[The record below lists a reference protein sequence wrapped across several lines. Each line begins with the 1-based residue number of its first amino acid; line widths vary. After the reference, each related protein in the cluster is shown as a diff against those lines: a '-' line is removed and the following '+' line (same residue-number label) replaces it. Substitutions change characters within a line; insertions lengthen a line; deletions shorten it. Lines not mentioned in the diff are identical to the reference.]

1 MLDNEGV
8 LSIIPAKTPSRV
20 AIGRENGRW
29 LVLTTWCFLF
39 VKNRGNLIGIFAF
52 NVNYYPPFTIQ
63 MCVGSDR
70 QNTSCVIW
78 FIPRILYRV

>member
-8 LSIIPAKTPSRV
+8 LSIIFAKTPSWV
-20 AIGRENGRW
+20 AIGRENERW

-39 VKNRGNLIGIFAF
+39 VKNRGNLIGIFTF
-52 NVNYYPPFTIQ
+52 NINYYPPFTIQ
-63 MCVGSDR
+63 LCVGCNR
-70 QNTSCVIW
+70 QNTSCVIG